1 MGVVDR
7 DDVDDRPDHAPA
19 RPLAH
24 SVGLTIGPDATQ
36 DEAMARLKA
45 DGTWRLVV
53 LSPDGVTLEGLLC
66 VNAKR
71 TCFCR

>member
-1 MGVVDR
+1 
-7 DDVDDRPDHAPA
+7 
-19 RPLAH
+19 
-24 SVGLTIGPDATQ
+24 
-36 DEAMARLKA
+36 MARLKA

-71 TCFCR
+71 TGFCR